1 MNIDEIK
8 RKKLEE
14 IQQRYQQGFNE
25 EEALKNQVE
34 QIEAL
39 AKQLLDKEALS
50 RFGNIKIA
58 HPEKAI
64 QLASV
69 LIQMARTGRLKEKLN
84 DEQLKQIL
92 TMLQE
97 KKDFT
102 IKRK

>member
-14 IQQRYQQGFNE
+14 IQQKYQQGFNE

>member
-14 IQQRYQQGFNE
+14 IQQKYQQGFNE

-97 KKDFT
+97 KKEFT

>member
-25 EEALKNQVE
+25 EEALKNQIE

>member
-1 MNIDEIK
+1 MNIYEIK

-25 EEALKNQVE
+25 EEALKNQIE

-97 KKDFT
+97 KKEFT